1 MKKAMKAKSTI
12 VSGIIMASV
21 LLGSVIVSHAQ
32 SNYYFDYTASWSGNT
47 CTTTT
52 TPNPLTASNLYS
64 NAAVFLKDGSGI
76 TIASG
81 SHFQSTQLYPATASA
96 TKSGVKSAQV
106 INYLSS
112 QSNSGGTSYGYENH
126 TIAKGTPIN

>member
-1 MKKAMKAKSTI
+1 MKKVMKAKRTI

-21 LLGSVIVSHAQ
+21 LLGSGIVSHAQ
-32 SNYYFDYTASWSGNT
+32 SNYYHDFATSWSGNK

-52 TPNPLTASNLYS
+52 TPNPLTASSLYA
-64 NAAVFLKDGSGI
+64 NAAVFLKDGSGA

-81 SHFQSTQLYPATASA
+81 SHYQSTQLLAASA
-96 TKSGVKSAQV
+96 NATKFGVKSAQV

-112 QSNSGGTSYGYENH
+112 QPNSGGTSYGYENN
-126 TIAKGTPIN
+126 TVAKGTPIN